1 MRIYLDSVSV
11 YRTAAS
17 QIDAY
22 VTTTSGQHS
31 LTVKAWDTLNN
42 IYKNSQTIT
51 VANQSPIAKL
61 TVSPTS
67 GIAPLAVTVST
78 TGSSD
83 PDGSIA
89 STSIDFGDGTVLS
102 GPNASHTYSNAG
114 AYTVKAT
121 VTDNV
126 GASSSAT
133 QQVAVTGGLAIG
145 VSVSSP
151 LQGPVYGSPVHFVA
165 QAAAGNPIT
174 AMKIYVDH
182 IGVYTVNATQID
194 TYVAI
199 ASGTHAVTVQAWD
212 SSGAV
217 YKNSFVLTV
226 R

>member
-1 MRIYLDSVSV
+1 MRVHVDSISV
-11 YRTAAS
+11 TLTAAS
-17 QIDAY
+17 QIDTYIA
-22 VTTTSGQHS
+22 TTSGQHS

-51 VANQSPIAKL
+51 VANPSPIAKL

-102 GPNASHTYSNAG
+102 GPGASHTYSNAG

-126 GASSSAT
+126 GASSSTT

-151 LQGPVYGSPVHFVA
+151 LQGPVYGSAGHFVG
-165 QAAAGNPIT
+165 QAAAGDPIT
-174 AMKIYVDH
+174 AMKVYGDH
-182 IGVYTVNATQID
+182 IGVDTVHATQSD
-194 TYVAI
+194 THL
-199 ASGTHAVTVQAWD
+199 S
-212 SSGAV
+212 
-217 YKNSFVLTV
+217 
-226 R
+226 